1 MAVYSLGVEIPP
13 NTTVP
18 TLIKRFKGVRGIVT
32 RVYVDVAAGVGYMSG
47 FFIDYAGVR
56 IPTSVS
62 DNMQYFSGD
71 DSEYS
76 VSPNAAVNEG
86 DVAIYGV
93 NNDSVS
99 HRFWLIIEV
108 QERGHGV

>member
-18 TLIKRFKGVRGIVT
+18 ALIKKFKGVKGVVT
-32 RVYVDVAAGVGYMSG
+32 KVYVDVSAGVGYMSG
-47 FFIDYAGVR
+47 FYLDYAGVR
-56 IPTSVS
+56 IPTPVS
-62 DNMQYFSGD
+62 DDMQYFSGD
-71 DSEYS
+71 DSEYW
-76 VSPNAAVNEG
+76 VQPNITVGEG

-93 NNDSVS
+93 NNDSVP
-99 HRFWLIIEV
+99 HRYWLIIEV